1 MKKMISYV
9 FAAALLATTL
19 LTACNKNTD
28 APMNKRSAK
37 LTLRLADAPAQ
48 YQAVYV
54 DIQKVEVNID
64 DLGWYAIIPAH
75 STIFNLMD
83 FRNGIDAL
91 LCEADI
97 PAGHMSQI
105 RVVLGSQNSVVIK
118 DASYPLS
125 TPSAMQSG
133 LKLKVSQQLNAD
145 SSYTVWLDFDAQ
157 KSIVENGKNDYSL
170 KPVIRTYNQLTDGRI
185 KGYLLP
191 LSTYSSVEAILGAD
205 TFRTIPAKDGR
216 YMLCGLPE
224 GNYTV
229 RFEGA
234 VGSTLS
240 TSIVTNVAVKYGLI
254 KDLGTITLLP

>member
-1 MKKMISYV
+1 MKKMISYTIV
-9 FAAALLATTL
+9 AALLATTL
-19 LTACNKNTD
+19 LTACNKKTD
-28 APMNKRSAK
+28 APMKNRSAK
-37 LTLRLADAPAQ
+37 LTLRLADAPAR

-75 STIFNLMD
+75 TTIFNLMD
-83 FRNGIDAL
+83 FQNGIDAL

-97 PAGHMSQI
+97 PSGHMSQI
-105 RVVLGSQNSVVIK
+105 RVVLGTQNSVVVQ
-118 DASYPLS
+118 DTRYPLS

-133 LKLKVSQQLNAD
+133 LKLKVDQQLNAD
-145 SSYTVWLDFDAQ
+145 STYTLWLDFDAQ

-191 LSTYSSVEAILGAD
+191 LSAYNSVEAIMGKD

-224 GNYTV
+224 GSYTV
-229 RFEGA
+229 KFDGV
-234 VGSTLS
+234 VGSAIT
-240 TSIVTNVAVKYGLI
+240 TSIVTNVMVKYGLV
-254 KDLGTITLLP
+254 KDLGTITLAP